1 MEKEELIKK
10 EINRLKK
17 IFKDISKDRKD
28 SIVSLI
34 DKAAFMSITLQ
45 ELQNT
50 MNKDGVICE
59 YQNGANQWGT
69 KKSPEVEVYNTM
81 IKNYSTIIKQLTD
94 LLPKDIPKIE
104 DDGFD
109 DFVVNRDD

>member
-1 MEKEELIKK
+1 MEKEEQIKK

-59 YQNGANQWGT
+59 YKNGANQWGT

-94 LLPKDIPKIE
+94 LLPKDIPKVE

>member
-1 MEKEELIKK
+1 MEKEKLIKK

-17 IFKDISKDRKD
+17 IFKDISKDRKETV
-28 SIVSLI
+28 ISLI
-34 DKAAFMSITLQ
+34 DKAAFMSVTLE
-45 ELQNT
+45 ELQDNI
-50 MNKDGVICE
+50 NINGVIDK

-94 LLPKDIPKIE
+94 LLPKDVPKTE